1 MEKIKRS
8 DVIENKIKF
17 QSKVNFIVIAQIEN
31 SQAKIEKRI
40 SSRTRVVS
48 KLSGITNFKMIM
60 MFVFNVISTDNSKP
74 NQGNTHNSK

>member
-48 KLSGITNFKMIM
+48 KLSGINKCNK
-60 MFVFNVISTDNSKP
+60 NVK
-74 NQGNTHNSK
+74 KK